1 MTTKKHDR
9 IIVSFYSLMP
19 RGTSFL
25 CAEKGGKDAI
35 KFAGFLLMKTGD
47 DVFT

>member
-1 MTTKKHDR
+1 MR
-9 IIVSFYSLMP
+9 SC
-19 RGTSFL
+19 RAGTSFL

-35 KFAGFLLMKTGD
+35 KFTGFLLMKTGD